1 MTKSANELM
10 NEILVAAVAD
20 AIVALREA
28 SKGVPNLVLRDIG
41 AIHANTAPAD
51 LPEAV
56 QASIRAS
63 VREAF
68 NRLLREGYSV
78 SPAATAPTRPESRR
92 PPGDRPRRPDSGPRG
107 APRRPPGKG
116 PRPSGP
122 GGGGRGKPGGKPPRG
137 R

>member
-78 SPAATAPTRPESRR
+78 SPASAPAGRPEIRHGPGDRSRR
-92 PPGDRPRRPDSGPRG
+92 P
-107 APRRPPGKG
+107 
-116 PRPSGP
+116 
-122 GGGGRGKPGGKPPRG
+122 
-137 R
+137 